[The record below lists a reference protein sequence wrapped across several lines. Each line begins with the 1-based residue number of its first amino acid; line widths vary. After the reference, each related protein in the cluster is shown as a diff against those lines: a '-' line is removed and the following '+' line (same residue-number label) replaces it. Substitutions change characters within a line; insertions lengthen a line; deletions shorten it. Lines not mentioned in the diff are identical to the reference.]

1 MTPGLRREPAPNLD
15 AVGED
20 AGLVARIH
28 AEIGASGPIP
38 FARFMDLA
46 LYDPEGGYYRGDA
59 ARPGRDGDFLT
70 APEAHPIF
78 GAALARGVDE
88 VWQRLGRPDPFVL
101 REYGAGTGT
110 LAAAILDGLEAAG
123 SDLARILR
131 YQPVEVEPR
140 RIDAI
145 VARFK
150 EAGRA
155 RVLVDRAEHD
165 QIGSESIEGIVLGN
179 EVLDALPVHRV
190 VVRDGVLREVL
201 VGSREGAF
209 VDIESEPST
218 PGIAARFSVPYLT
231 STGGMTSAGGVTLAE
246 GQRAEVCLA
255 LEGWMAEAAG
265 GLRRGALLLIDYGYQ
280 AAELYD
286 PIRRREG
293 TLRAYLRHRVHD
305 DPYIHVGRQ
314 DLTAHVNVTA
324 VERAA
329 AGAGLTHLGTT
340 TQAEFLVGLGIG
352 DLLQGIQADPA
363 TTLEGYLTVRS
374 ALMRM
379 LDPGAMGRF
388 RVMGFGRDWPD
399 GPDGAGGPPLAGFA
413 YRLRR

>member
-1 MTPGLRREPAPNLD
+1 
-15 AVGED
+15 
-20 AGLVARIH
+20 
-28 AEIGASGPIP
+28 
-38 FARFMDLA
+38 
-46 LYDPEGGYYRGDA
+46 
-59 ARPGRDGDFLT
+59 
-70 APEAHPIF
+70 
-78 GAALARGVDE
+78 
-88 VWQRLGRPDPFVL
+88 
-101 REYGAGTGT
+101 
-110 LAAAILDGLEAAG
+110 
-123 SDLARILR
+123 
-131 YQPVEVEPR
+131 
-140 RIDAI
+140 
-145 VARFK
+145 
-150 EAGRA
+150 
-155 RVLVDRAEHD
+155 
-165 QIGSESIEGIVLGN
+165 
-179 EVLDALPVHRV
+179 
-190 VVRDGVLREVL
+190 
-201 VGSREGAF
+201 
-209 VDIESEPST
+209 
-218 PGIAARFSVPYLT
+218 
-231 STGGMTSAGGVTLAE
+231 
-246 GQRAEVCLA
+246 
-255 LEGWMAEAAG
+255 MAEAAG

-314 DLTAHVNVTA
+314 DLTAHVDVTA